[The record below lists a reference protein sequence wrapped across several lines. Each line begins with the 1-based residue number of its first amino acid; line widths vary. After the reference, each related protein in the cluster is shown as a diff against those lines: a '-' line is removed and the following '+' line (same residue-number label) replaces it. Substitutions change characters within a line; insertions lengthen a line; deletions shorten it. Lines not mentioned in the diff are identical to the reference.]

1 MNILQLDETMDSIP
15 SNSLH
20 MNHSSQHKSNTS
32 SSTSSSSEHDTEC
45 GCCSTTIRGVN
56 FLKQELDTLKV
67 KIDQIHTRLPSSAS
81 RAHDDNDLNNTYSN
95 TPVHNTSGSGR
106 HVPGNSTYA
115 NMAADGKKVL
125 ILSDSMC
132 GKMRFITSL
141 NKGLNNKKAYRK
153 YFPGAT
159 PDDVHH
165 YCTRTLAHDK
175 PDIVI
180 IHVGTN
186 KVNDGDPVEIARS
199 IVKVV
204 ETCKDYGV
212 NKVFVSGVIRRPDE
226 MEKVDTLNRTL
237 YQWSFLHGYTF
248 ISNSNIKEDC
258 LGWDQLHLNYR
269 GTNRLSSNFRRA
281 LNKPYV

>member
-1 MNILQLDETMDSIP
+1 M
-15 SNSLH
+15 
-20 MNHSSQHKSNTS
+20 
-32 SSTSSSSEHDTEC
+32 
-45 GCCSTTIRGVN
+45 
-56 FLKQELDTLKV
+56 KQELDTLST
-67 KIDQIHTRLPSSAS
+67 KIDQIYARIPTAATS
-81 RAHDDNDLNNTYSN
+81 DEGNNELNNTNNSIS
-95 TPVHNTSGSGR
+95 VQDTSRGGGR

-115 NMAADGKKVL
+115 NMAENGKKVL

-132 GKMRFITSL
+132 GKMRFIPNL
-141 NKGLNNKKAYRK
+141 NKGLENKKAYRK

-165 YCTRTLAHDK
+165 YCTRTLTYDK

-186 KVNDGDPVEIARS
+186 KVKDEDPVEIARS

-212 NKVFVSGVIRRPDE
+212 NKVFVSGIVCRPDE
-226 MEKVDTLNRTL
+226 TENVDVLNRTL

-258 LGWDQLHLNYR
+258 LGWDQIHLNYR